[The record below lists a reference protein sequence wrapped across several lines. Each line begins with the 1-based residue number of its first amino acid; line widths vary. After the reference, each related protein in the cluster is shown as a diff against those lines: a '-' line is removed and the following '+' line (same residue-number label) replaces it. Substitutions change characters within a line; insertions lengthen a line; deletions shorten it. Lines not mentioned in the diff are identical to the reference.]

1 MFEDVYA
8 RLGASLS
15 GAAAVM
21 LSIGRTMEALLPL
34 FAVILAIFVV
44 FAALFA
50 LCLPFRQGCLRLW
63 RRHFGDKGLARLL
76 GRARFTAALA
86 MGMKSGMVAEEA
98 LSLAAVTL
106 SGTPAAERCIACADA
121 LAAGEALGK
130 ALRKVALLP
139 AASCR
144 LLELAEKGGCA
155 DTVMAEIAEKM
166 ARSGEDEL
174 EKALGRVEPAMV
186 LICCAIVAAALLSVM
201 LPLMNIMSAIA

>member
-1 MFEDVYA
+1 
-8 RLGASLS
+8 
-15 GAAAVM
+15 
-21 LSIGRTMEALLPL
+21 
-34 FAVILAIFVV
+34 
-44 FAALFA
+44 
-50 LCLPFRQGCLRLW
+50 
-63 RRHFGDKGLARLL
+63 
-76 GRARFTAALA
+76 
-86 MGMKSGMVAEEA
+86 MKSGMVAEEA